1 MSAMV
6 DQRLPGG
13 RMGGAV
19 RVGDTV
25 RRPAQP
31 WTPGIHAVLAHLQAV
46 GFVGAPA
53 PLGFDD
59 QGREVQSFLTGK
71 TVGDQLPWPEW
82 VRSDRALLQVGQ
94 WMRRMHDATASFVP
108 DADAQWF
115 SGDPWRPGLVIGHH
129 DASPLNAVWK
139 GDDLIGFVDWD
150 SAAPSSREFDLAFVA
165 LSWVPLHARR
175 AVELVG
181 SRTSPTGHV
190 ACTCCSVPTDIPTI
204 GLPSAASSSSGHDCK
219 RPSSGAAPTPGIRC
233 TRHLCRWPTI
243 WTLPAPRSRHCRATS
258 GSRPRTESSAGTA
271 TVRGPGAR
279 VIPRQ
284 PIEGCR
290 STAADR
296 RLPTDGCRWTH
307 AAEERRGRR
316 TDTRA
321 PRHNATVIPTA
332 PAKP

>member
-115 SGDPWRPGLVIGHH
+115 SGDPWRPGLMIGHH

-181 SRTSPTGHV
+181 FS
-190 ACTCCSVPTDIPTI
+190 DF
-204 GLPSAASSSSGHDCK
+204 
-219 RPSSGAAPTPGIRC
+219 
-233 TRHLCRWPTI
+233 
-243 WTLPAPRSRHCRATS
+243 
-258 GSRPRTESSAGTA
+258 
-271 TVRGPGAR
+271 
-279 VIPRQ
+279 
-284 PIEGCR
+284 
-290 STAADR
+290 ADR
-296 RLPTDGCRWTH
+296 ARRLHLLLGAYGYTDDRSAFGRVVVER
-307 AAEERRGRR
+307 ARLQASVIRRGA
-316 TDTRA
+316 DSGNPVYQA
-321 PRHNATVIPTA
+321 LVPLADDLDVAGAEIEALPGNFWVEASD
-332 PAKP
+332 

>member
-1 MSAMV
+1 MSAMP

-46 GFVGAPA
+46 GFVGAPT
-53 PLGFDD
+53 PVGFDE

-71 TVGDQLPWPEW
+71 TVGDQVPWPEW
-82 VRSDRALLQVGQ
+82 VRSDRALSQVGQ

-108 DADAQWF
+108 DAGAQWF
-115 SGDPWRPGLVIGHH
+115 SGRPWRPGLVIGHH

-181 SRTSPTGHV
+181 FS
-190 ACTCCSVPTDIPTI
+190 DF
-204 GLPSAASSSSGHDCK
+204 
-219 RPSSGAAPTPGIRC
+219 
-233 TRHLCRWPTI
+233 
-243 WTLPAPRSRHCRATS
+243 
-258 GSRPRTESSAGTA
+258 
-271 TVRGPGAR
+271 
-279 VIPRQ
+279 
-284 PIEGCR
+284 
-290 STAADR
+290 ADR
-296 RLPTDGCRWTH
+296 ARRLHLLLGAYGYTDDRSAFGRVVVER
-307 AAEERRGRR
+307 ARLQASVIRRGA
-316 TDTRA
+316 DA
-321 PRHNATVIPTA
+321 GDPVYQALVPLADDLDVAGAEIEALPGSFWVEDSD
-332 PAKP
+332 